1 MEKQSSIIKHYF
13 DEKKNEIYTL
23 SLENGEYIVRN
34 LNVKTKKLVQHFFY
48 KDEKKA
54 NKYFEKITG
63 GKSESLS
70 E

>member
-1 MEKQSSIIKHYF
+1 MKKQSSIIKHHF
-13 DEKKNEIYTL
+13 DEKKNKVYTL

-34 LNVKTKKLVQHFFY
+34 LNVKTKRLVQHFFY

>member
-13 DEKKNEIYTL
+13 DEKNKIYTL

-34 LNVKTKKLVQHFFY
+34 LNVKTKRLVQHFFY
-48 KDEKKA
+48 KDEKKD

>member
-13 DEKKNEIYTL
+13 DEKKNKVYTL

-34 LNVKTKKLVQHFFY
+34 LNVMTKRLVQHFFY

-54 NKYFEKITG
+54 NKYFEKIIG

>member
-13 DEKKNEIYTL
+13 DEKKNKVYTL

-34 LNVKTKKLVQHFFY
+34 LNVMTKRLVQHFFY

-70 E
+70 K